1 MSFDWQRAFRAGAD
15 LARDDRRLGDTPEA
29 IMWVLLRDA
38 FRVSRFFAGTPY
50 LGYPSKSSMPEAPDE
65 ITVWQQISAYLRGE
79 VDELPE
85 YEPSPVRPSAE
96 ECTRADHVLRL
107 FHSVTSAWGT
117 NSTRRKSV
125 AALAMGMRKRTVTSR
140 YGLTRRQ
147 IDLAR
152 DAALRGMVAK
162 LPEFGTGNNS

>member
-1 MSFDWQRAFRAGAD
+1 MTYDWQRAFRAGAE

-29 IMWVLLRDA
+29 VMWVLLRDA
-38 FRVSRFFAGTPY
+38 FRVSRFFAGTPRA
-50 LGYPSKSSMPEAPDE
+50 GYPSKSSMPDAPDE

-107 FHSVTSAWGT
+107 FHAATSAWGT
-117 NSTRRKSV
+117 NSRRRKSV
-125 AALAMGMRKRTVTSR
+125 AALAMGMRKRAVSSR

-147 IDLAR
+147 IDVAR
-152 DAALRGMVAK
+152 ERALREMVEKISA
-162 LPEFGTGNNS
+162 

>member
-1 MSFDWQRAFRAGAD
+1 MTYDWQRAFRAGAE

-29 IMWVLLRDA
+29 VMWALLRDA
-38 FRVSRFFAGTPY
+38 FRVSRFFAGAPR
-50 LGYPSKSSMPEAPDE
+50 LGYPSRSALPEVPDE
-65 ITVWQQISAYLRGE
+65 ITVWQRIAAYLRGE
-79 VDELPE
+79 VDEFPE
-85 YEPSPVRPSAE
+85 YDPVPVRPTAE
-96 ECTRADHVLRL
+96 ECTRADHVLQL
-107 FHSVTSAWGT
+107 FHSVTIAWGE
-117 NSTRRKSV
+117 NSRRRRCV

-162 LPEFGTGNNS
+162 LPEFGPGNNS

>member
-1 MSFDWQRAFRAGAD
+1 MTYDWQRAFRAGAE

-38 FRVSRFFAGTPY
+38 FRVSRFFAGTPRA
-50 LGYPSKSSMPEAPDE
+50 GYPVKSAMPEAPDE
-65 ITVWQQISAYLRGE
+65 ITIWQKINAYIKGE
-79 VDELPE
+79 VQELPE
-85 YEPSPVRPSAE
+85 YEPSPIRPSAE

-107 FHSVTSAWGT
+107 FHSVTSGWGT

-125 AALAMGMRKRTVTSR
+125 AALAMGLRKEAVIRR

-147 IDLAR
+147 IDVAR
-152 DAALRGMVAK
+152 ERALREMVGK
-162 LPEFGTGNNS
+162 IPR